1 MDKEI
6 DAIRYLTDENGK
18 AFYDQA
24 VQYEKEKTGAAA
36 VEEMAGKSSVW
47 KEQESQAEQY
57 EKEDTE
63 TSFELERMLEE
74 ESQKLP
80 QEGNPLPVV
89 SNIKAGGI
97 LNFVLPDGFE
107 VSDKTVDLSSFVS
120 HRELQSGYGS
130 FREKVQG
137 TGDTIFFNLYLMDH
151 FNHAV
156 KKEKESVLQYELEYL
171 LAGKSSDRENLEAVV
186 KKLCSIR
193 FAVNYAYL
201 LTDVEKQAEV
211 QAASVAMCALLA
223 VPGITEVV
231 KQALLLAWAYGEGI
245 VDVKT
250 LLTGK
255 RVPLVKSY
263 ETWQL
268 SWENLLH
275 LGEDQSVLEGRDA
288 EGGYSYEKYLQVLL
302 MLEKKEKLTMWA
314 LDLEELNLREIAGKT
329 WFRADSCV
337 VALRANMDC
346 GLRRSIHYR
355 FAAEYQYK

>member
-1 MDKEI
+1 MKKMVKGELTAFLSLVFILLVSLVGAVLESASIQVMKNERRADATRAMESVFAEYQRDLLDRYEIFALDESYESEQVSESAILNRMSYYGAENMDKEI

-156 KKEKESVLQYELEYL
+156 KKEKESVLQY
-171 LAGKSSDRENLEAVV
+171 
-186 KKLCSIR
+186 
-193 FAVNYAYL
+193 
-201 LTDVEKQAEV
+201 
-211 QAASVAMCALLA
+211 
-223 VPGITEVV
+223 
-231 KQALLLAWAYGEGI
+231 
-245 VDVKT
+245 
-250 LLTGK
+250 
-255 RVPLVKSY
+255 
-263 ETWQL
+263 
-268 SWENLLH
+268 
-275 LGEDQSVLEGRDA
+275 
-288 EGGYSYEKYLQVLL
+288 
-302 MLEKKEKLTMWA
+302 
-314 LDLEELNLREIAGKT
+314 
-329 WFRADSCV
+329 
-337 VALRANMDC
+337 
-346 GLRRSIHYR
+346 
-355 FAAEYQYK
+355 

>member
-1 MDKEI
+1 M
-6 DAIRYLTDENGK
+6 
-18 AFYDQA
+18 
-24 VQYEKEKTGAAA
+24 
-36 VEEMAGKSSVW
+36 
-47 KEQESQAEQY
+47 
-57 EKEDTE
+57 
-63 TSFELERMLEE
+63 
-74 ESQKLP
+74 
-80 QEGNPLPVV
+80 
-89 SNIKAGGI
+89 
-97 LNFVLPDGFE
+97 
-107 VSDKTVDLSSFVS
+107 
-120 HRELQSGYGS
+120 
-130 FREKVQG
+130 
-137 TGDTIFFNLYLMDH
+137 
-151 FNHAV
+151 
-156 KKEKESVLQYELEYL
+156 
-171 LAGKSSDRENLEAVV
+171 
-186 KKLCSIR
+186 
-193 FAVNYAYL
+193 
-201 LTDVEKQAEV
+201 
-211 QAASVAMCALLA
+211 AMCALLA

>member
-1 MDKEI
+1 M
-6 DAIRYLTDENGK
+6 
-18 AFYDQA
+18 
-24 VQYEKEKTGAAA
+24 
-36 VEEMAGKSSVW
+36 W

-156 KKEKESVLQYELEYL
+156 KKEKESVLHLWQ
-171 LAGKSSDRENLEAVV
+171 
-186 KKLCSIR
+186 
-193 FAVNYAYL
+193 
-201 LTDVEKQAEV
+201 
-211 QAASVAMCALLA
+211 
-223 VPGITEVV
+223 
-231 KQALLLAWAYGEGI
+231 
-245 VDVKT
+245 
-250 LLTGK
+250 
-255 RVPLVKSY
+255 RV
-263 ETWQL
+263 
-268 SWENLLH
+268 
-275 LGEDQSVLEGRDA
+275 
-288 EGGYSYEKYLQVLL
+288 
-302 MLEKKEKLTMWA
+302 
-314 LDLEELNLREIAGKT
+314 
-329 WFRADSCV
+329 
-337 VALRANMDC
+337 
-346 GLRRSIHYR
+346 
-355 FAAEYQYK
+355 